1 MLISISV
8 YRLNFDDSCEVER
21 SLAVEEHAHV
31 EGCAPWAGVY
41 RLQAI
46 YAGGHIML
54 SARVQQR
61 FIRRE

>member
-21 SLAVEEHAHV
+21 SLAVEEHTHV
-31 EGCAPWAGVY
+31 EGCAPWAAVY

-46 YAGGHIML
+46 YAGGRI
-54 SARVQQR
+54 A
-61 FIRRE
+61 